1 MGGEKVRRVGRGMYR
16 NRELQEG
23 RRMYRGSTL
32 CEIADD
38 TYSYADMRHNAIAS
52 PHLLATRIV
61 GHPFKFESHRLGLER
76 SEDMLSWNVFRSL
89 QEAGCL
95 RMLAQ
100 LPPRWPRD

>member
-1 MGGEKVRRVGRGMYR
+1 
-16 NRELQEG
+16 
-23 RRMYRGSTL
+23 MYRGSTL